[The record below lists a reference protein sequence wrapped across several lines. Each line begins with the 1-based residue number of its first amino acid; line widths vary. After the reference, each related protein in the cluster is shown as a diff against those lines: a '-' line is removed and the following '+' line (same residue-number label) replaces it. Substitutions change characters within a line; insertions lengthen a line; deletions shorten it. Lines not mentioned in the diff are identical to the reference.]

1 MVNGDFYY
9 KLNFIKLMLRSIL
22 HFNYCDFYN
31 SFIRQPMNK
40 GECFFG
46 HHNKIKNVKRLYI
59 FKVGMVRKQHLP
71 DKMWIY

>member
-9 KLNFIKLMLRSIL
+9 KLNFIKLMLRSVL

-46 HHNKIKNVKRLYI
+46 HHNKIKNVKR
-59 FKVGMVRKQHLP
+59 
-71 DKMWIY
+71 

>member
-46 HHNKIKNVKRLYI
+46 IIIRL
-59 FKVGMVRKQHLP
+59 
-71 DKMWIY
+71 KMSKDNTFLKLAW

>member
-9 KLNFIKLMLRSIL
+9 KLNFIKLMLRSVL

-40 GECFFG
+40 GECFLG
-46 HHNKIKNVKRLYI
+46 IIIRL
-59 FKVGMVRKQHLP
+59 
-71 DKMWIY
+71 KMSKDNTFLKLAW

>member
-31 SFIRQPMNK
+31 SFIRQPMNN

-46 HHNKIKNVKRLYI
+46 IIIRL
-59 FKVGMVRKQHLP
+59 
-71 DKMWIY
+71 KMSKDNTFLKLAW